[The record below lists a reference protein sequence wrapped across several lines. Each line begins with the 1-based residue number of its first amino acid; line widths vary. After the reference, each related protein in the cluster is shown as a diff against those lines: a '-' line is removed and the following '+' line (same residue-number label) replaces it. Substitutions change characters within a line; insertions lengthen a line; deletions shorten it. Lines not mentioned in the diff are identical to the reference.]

1 MLQYVYRVNV
11 FLRFLYEYPM
21 TTSRKPSRLAV
32 LSLVFGL
39 ILWVM
44 WCLFVLIP
52 GILAEQNLLDETI
65 GYAIF
70 LGGPILLGAL
80 TLILG
85 IAGVVLGIQA
95 LRKSDPRRSLAIAG
109 LVLNLICLCPFILFA
124 LLLVIGGVSILPD
137 FIQQFVP

>member
-1 MLQYVYRVNV
+1 
-11 FLRFLYEYPM
+11 M
-21 TTSRKPSRLAV
+21 TTSPRPSRLAV
-32 LSLVFGL
+32 LSLIFGL

-44 WCLFVLIP
+44 WCLFVLVP
-52 GILAEQNLLDETI
+52 GILAEQNLLDEAA

-109 LVLNLICLCPFILFA
+109 LVLNIICLCPFIVLILFMLIA
-124 LLLVIGGVSILPD
+124 GASSLPD
-137 FIQQFVP
+137 FIQQFVS